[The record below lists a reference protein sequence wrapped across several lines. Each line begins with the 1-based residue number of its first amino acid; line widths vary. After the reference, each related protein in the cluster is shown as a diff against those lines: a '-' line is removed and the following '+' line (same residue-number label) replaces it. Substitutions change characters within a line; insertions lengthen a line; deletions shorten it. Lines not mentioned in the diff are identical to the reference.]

1 MIVKCV
7 RCNREFSSSRSHTH
21 VCPTCHFV
29 FGEGDSS
36 DLKIVRSSDLVRQN
50 TGHHLQEEAEHKCA
64 FHLDADAIA
73 YCKHCGRPVCYAC
86 SIETE
91 SGYSCEPCNQ
101 SLKTAPPGE
110 PAEQRAEPQA
120 EAEIFRRQTVSQVIA
135 RGPYVAWEYRG
146 QIGRVNALFT
156 TWRHTL
162 FRPLS
167 FFHGIPIV
175 GDYRSPL
182 LYGLFWTLVGSAG
195 GFAWK
200 LLLYIYPTIILFLE
214 GKSVQLSLQLSQTYV
229 LVAAA
234 LVLSPLVAL
243 MMLMA
248 ACAIYHV
255 FVALFTR
262 QHAGFEATLR
272 VICYSTGTNVFFFL
286 PLLGALLG
294 GIWQLVLVT
303 AGLKEVHRISFPLAL
318 TIALVPYTLLLILAI
333 TFTVWAVTGNKL
345 GVDEFLHDLLLS
357 LRA

>member
-7 RCNREFSSSRSHTH
+7 RCNREFSSNRSHTH

-36 DLKIVRSSDLVRQN
+36 DLKIVRSCDLVCES
-50 TGHHLQEEAEHKCA
+50 TGHHLHEEAEHKCA
-64 FHLDADAIA
+64 FHLDADAIGH
-73 YCKHCGRPVCYAC
+73 CKHCGRPVCYAC
-86 SIETE
+86 AIETE
-91 SGYSCEPCNQ
+91 GGYWCEPCTQ
-101 SLKTAPPGE
+101 SLKTAPP
-110 PAEQRAEPQA
+110 PAEQRAEPKA
-120 EAEIFRRQTVSQVIA
+120 EKSRRQTVSQVLA
-135 RGPYVAWEYRG
+135 RGPYVAWEYRS
-146 QIGRVNALFT
+146 QIGWVNALFT

-182 LYGLFWTLVGSAG
+182 LYGIFWTLVGSAG

-200 LLLYIYPTIILFLE
+200 LLLYIYPTLITFFE

-234 LVLSPLVAL
+234 LVLSPLLAL
-243 MMLMA
+243 MMLLA

-255 FVALFTR
+255 FVVLFTR
-262 QHAGFEATLR
+262 RHAGFEATLR

-318 TIALVPYTLLLILAI
+318 VIALVPYTLLLIIAI
-333 TFTVWAVTGNKL
+333 AFMVWAVTGNNL
-345 GVDEFLHDLLLS
+345 GVDELLHHLVFS
-357 LRA
+357 LRP